1 MPVSMNFQ
9 WAIRAIQAS
18 KRQSSLWQE
27 QLKPCWCHPQ
37 CWAKTGGLLYWS
49 MPGFIKQHIGNCQTS
64 EGCHNINAPRGLLG
78 PSPIDFLCSQF
89 LRNNIKERHK
99 RWSDFHFQCNV
110 HYSANTT
117 VGSVLPYRGRAW
129 ILVVFGPSS
138 PTVCIFS
145 IPYLASCSCSS
156 RGGSSTKP
164 ILHWS
169 PQWVQWGNE
178 AAAGELTDSAH
189 RHQNAFPGAKH
200 SRKKKKKS
208 SFHLEVLLYNSTSSA
223 MNFFSGYT

>member
-145 IPYLASCSCSS
+145 IPYLA
-156 RGGSSTKP
+156 
-164 ILHWS
+164 
-169 PQWVQWGNE
+169 
-178 AAAGELTDSAH
+178 
-189 RHQNAFPGAKH
+189 KH
-200 SRKKKKKS
+200 
-208 SFHLEVLLYNSTSSA
+208 FHLDVLLYNSTSSA